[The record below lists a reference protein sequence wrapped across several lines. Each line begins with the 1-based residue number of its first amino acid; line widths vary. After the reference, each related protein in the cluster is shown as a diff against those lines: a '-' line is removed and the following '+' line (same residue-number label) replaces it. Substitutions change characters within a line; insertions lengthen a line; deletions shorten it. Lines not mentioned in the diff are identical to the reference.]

1 MIKNSF
7 EGQTNHRHLRVGEL
21 VKQNLGQIFIR
32 NEAKI
37 PELNTKMVTVTEVK
51 MSSDL
56 KSARAYVIP
65 LGGKETKK
73 TVNILTEF
81 SYLFRKALSK
91 KLDIKYLPR
100 LYFVEDKS
108 FDYAE
113 RIEKLI
119 KENKNRWNQKKISLS
134 CLRYIKMMLDQQRF
148 KSEY

>member
-1 MIKNSF
+1 MMNRKSNTGSF
-7 EGQTNHRHLRVGEL
+7 NHRHLRVGEL
-21 VKQNLGQIFIR
+21 VKQNLGQIFLR

-37 PELNTKMVTVTEVK
+37 PTLNTKMVTVTEVK

-81 SYLFRKALSK
+81 SYLVSKALSK

-100 LYFVEDKS
+100 LHFVEDKS

-119 KENKNRWNQKKISLS
+119 KENKNK
-134 CLRYIKMMLDQQRF
+134 
-148 KSEY
+148 

>member
-1 MIKNSF
+1 MIKNSI
-7 EGQTNHRHLRVGEL
+7 EGNINHRHLRVGEL

-37 PELNTKMVTVTEVK
+37 PSLNTKMVTVTEVK

-81 SYLFRKALSK
+81 SYLVRKALSK
-91 KLDIKYLPR
+91 KIDMKFLPKVS
-100 LYFVEDKS
+100 FVSDKS

-113 RIEKLI
+113 KIERLI
-119 KENKNRWNQKKISLS
+119 QKNK
-134 CLRYIKMMLDQQRF
+134 
-148 KSEY
+148 

>member
-1 MIKNSF
+1 MIKNLATSNP
-7 EGQTNHRHLRVGEL
+7 NHRHLRVGEL

-37 PELNTKMVTVTEVK
+37 PSLNTKVITVTEVK

-56 KSARAYVIP
+56 RSARAYVIP
-65 LGGKETKK
+65 LGWKETKK
-73 TVNILTEF
+73 IVNTLTEF
-81 SYLFRKALSK
+81 SYLVRKALSK
-91 KLDIKYLPR
+91 KLDIKFLPK

-119 KENKNRWNQKKISLS
+119 RENKKNEI
-134 CLRYIKMMLDQQRF
+134 
-148 KSEY
+148 

>member
-1 MIKNSF
+1 MIKHSMT
-7 EGQTNHRHLRVGEL
+7 GHLNHRHLRVGEL
-21 VKQNLGQIFIR
+21 VKQNLGQIFIK

-37 PELNTKMVTVTEVK
+37 RSLNTKLITVTEVK

-56 KSARAYVIP
+56 RSARAYVIP

-73 TVNILTEF
+73 IVNILTEF
-81 SYLFRKALSK
+81 SYLVRKALSK
-91 KLDIKYLPR
+91 KLDIKFLPK

-119 KENKNRWNQKKISLS
+119 KENKRNEI
-134 CLRYIKMMLDQQRF
+134 
-148 KSEY
+148 

>member
-1 MIKNSF
+1 MIKNHESNNV
-7 EGQTNHRHLRVGEL
+7 NHRHLRVGEL
-21 VKQNLGQIFIR
+21 VKQNLGHIFLR

-37 PELNTKMVTVTEVK
+37 PAFNTKLVTVTEVK

-81 SYLFRKALSK
+81 SYLVRKALSK
-91 KLDIKYLPR
+91 KLDIKFLPR

-119 KENKNRWNQKKISLS
+119 KKNKDK
-134 CLRYIKMMLDQQRF
+134 
-148 KSEY
+148 

>member
-1 MIKNSF
+1 MIKNF
-7 EGQTNHRHLRVGEL
+7 ETNSTNHRHLRVGEL

-37 PELNTKMVTVTEVK
+37 PAFNTKLVTVTEVK

-81 SYLFRKALSK
+81 SYLVRKALSK
-91 KLDIKYLPR
+91 KLDLKFLPR
-100 LYFVEDKS
+100 LHFVEDKS

-113 RIEKLI
+113 RIEQLI
-119 KENKNRWNQKKISLS
+119 KENKKQ
-134 CLRYIKMMLDQQRF
+134 
-148 KSEY
+148 

>member
-1 MIKNSF
+1 MIKSSMTGHLNL
-7 EGQTNHRHLRVGEL
+7 RHLRVGEL
-21 VKQNLGQIFIR
+21 VKQNLGQIFIK

-37 PELNTKMVTVTEVK
+37 PSLNTRLITVTEVK

-56 KSARAYVIP
+56 RSARAYVIP

-73 TVNILTEF
+73 IVNILTEF
-81 SYLFRKALSK
+81 SYLVRKALSK
-91 KLDIKYLPR
+91 KLDIKFLPK

-119 KENKNRWNQKKISLS
+119 KENKRNEI
-134 CLRYIKMMLDQQRF
+134 
-148 KSEY
+148 

>member
-1 MIKNSF
+1 MIKNSMT
-7 EGQTNHRHLRVGEL
+7 GHLNHRHLRVGEL
-21 VKQNLGQIFIR
+21 VKQNLGQIFIK

-37 PELNTKMVTVTEVK
+37 PSLNTKLITVTEVK

-56 KSARAYVIP
+56 RSARAYVIP

-73 TVNILTEF
+73 IVNILTEF
-81 SYLFRKALSK
+81 SYLVRKALSK
-91 KLDIKYLPR
+91 KLDIKFLPK

-119 KENKNRWNQKKISLS
+119 KENKKNEI
-134 CLRYIKMMLDQQRF
+134 
-148 KSEY
+148 